1 MTLTLPS
8 PDAPLFIYGAGGHG
22 RVVADAAVAAGW
34 IVAGFIDDHRAGER
48 EAGWMILDHEDLDEH
63 PSAVVHVAIG
73 AGEVRRLICERL
85 QREGR
90 TLVTIVHPTAWVSPS
105 AELAENVYVGPQAAI
120 NAAATI
126 DIGAII
132 NTSAVVEHHCHM
144 GAFSHLSPGAA
155 LAGAAQLGVL
165 STMGTN
171 ASAIPQVRIGDRCI
185 IGAGAAVI
193 EDIRDGQTVMGVPAR
208 PR

>member
-1 MTLTLPS
+1 MTRLPQ
-8 PDAPLFIYGAGGHG
+8 PDDGPLFIYGAGGHG
-22 RVVADAAVAAGW
+22 RVVADAAIASGW
-34 IVAGFIDDHRAGER
+34 LVAGFIDDHRAGER
-48 EAGWMILDHEDLDEH
+48 EADWLVLDHEDLEEH

-73 AGEVRRLICERL
+73 DSQVRRLICERL
-85 QREGR
+85 AREGR
-90 TLVTIVHPTAWVSPS
+90 KLVTIAHPTAWVSPS
-105 AELAENVYVGPQAAI
+105 AELAENVYVGPQAAV

-126 DIGAII
+126 EIGAII

-155 LAGAAQLGVL
+155 LAGAAQLGTM
-165 STMGTN
+165 SSMGTN
-171 ASAIPQVRIGDRCI
+171 ASAIPKVRIGERCI

-193 EDIRDGQTVMGVPAR
+193 EDIGDDQTVMGVPAR